1 MVRENFDRAGLSK
14 AVEERRSQIIALIRS
29 NGFMTVESFVSHFG
43 VTPQT
48 IRRDIN
54 ELDGEGVIRR
64 YHGGAGLPSS
74 VENVGYPTRKILHQD
89 AKRRIARAVAAAI
102 PDGASL
108 FINIGTT
115 TEEIARALLQ
125 HKRLRVITNNIH
137 VASVLTQSED
147 SEIIITG
154 GTVRKSDGGI
164 VGEATLDLINQF
176 RVDYSI
182 IGISGIDLD
191 GTLLDYDYREV
202 RVAQAIIRN
211 ARRVFLAA
219 DYSKFGRPALVRLG
233 SLADVSTLFT
243 DELPPEPIRSFLQA
257 SKVELCIAPP
267 STKAEAI
274 GPAGK

>member
-1 MVRENFDRAGLSK
+1 MLAFENIDRTGLSK
-14 AVEERRSQIIALIRS
+14 AVEERRGQIIALIRS
-29 NGFMTVESFVSHFG
+29 HGFMTVDSLVSHFG

-54 ELDGEGVIRR
+54 ELDGEGLLRR
-64 YHGGAGLPSS
+64 FHGGAGLPYS
-74 VENVGYPTRKILHQD
+74 VENVGYPTRKILHLD
-89 AKRRIARAVAAAI
+89 AKRRIARQVAAAI

-115 TEEIARALLQ
+115 TEEIARALLH
-125 HKRLRVITNNIH
+125 HKRLRIITNNIH
-137 VASVLTQSED
+137 VASVLMQSED

-154 GTVRKSDGGI
+154 GSVRKLDGGI

-219 DYSKFGRPALVRLG
+219 DHSKFGRPALVRLG

-243 DELPPEPIRSFLQA
+243 DLPPPEPIHAFLLA
-257 SKVELCIAPP
+257 HKVELSIAPP
-267 STKAEAI
+267 PKSDGIAQTEK
-274 GPAGK
+274 